1 MTHKPRKRN
10 KSPDA
15 SPVISVARELRMLR
29 RDLKEVGR
37 QYLQRIEGELA
48 EVLNAVNNLGK
59 IENVPSSKI
68 RDLRDMTILLRGLQ
82 IKAEKGRRKD
92 LKKIDS
98 IVGELRLFLDRW

>member
-48 EVLNAVNNLGK
+48 EVLNAVNNLGE

>member
-1 MTHKPRKRN
+1 
-10 KSPDA
+10 
-15 SPVISVARELRMLR
+15 LRMLR

-48 EVLNAVNNLGK
+48 EVLNAVNNLGE

>member
-1 MTHKPRKRN
+1 MTHKPRKRT
-10 KSPDA
+10 KASDA
-15 SPVISVARELRMLR
+15 SPVKSVARELRTLR

-37 QYLQRIEGELA
+37 HYLQRIESELA
-48 EVLNAVNNLGK
+48 EVLTAVDSLGA
-59 IENVPSSKI
+59 IENVPASKI

-98 IVGELRLFLDRW
+98 IIGELRLFLDRW